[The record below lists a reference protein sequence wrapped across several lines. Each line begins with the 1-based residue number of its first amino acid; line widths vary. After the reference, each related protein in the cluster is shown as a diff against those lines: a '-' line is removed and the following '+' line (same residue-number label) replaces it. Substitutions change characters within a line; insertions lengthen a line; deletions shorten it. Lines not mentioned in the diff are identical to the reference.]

1 MNFFKNIL
9 FFPISQIFR
18 FFTSLRNFL
27 YDSGILK
34 PKIYK
39 SKIISV
45 GNLIMGGSGKTP
57 TVEYISRYYIKK
69 KIFFS
74 IVSRGY
80 KRKTRGFIVATEK
93 DNPKSIGDEP
103 TQYLNKF
110 SNYSKVMVSENRNYA
125 LEYCDN
131 NDINYVIMDDAFQNH
146 SFNKDVDILI
156 SSYNRPFFN
165 DHIFPM
171 GMLREP
177 RKNAKRAD
185 ILIYSNC
192 PYDMGTEERRNFVTK
207 SQKYSDKKAPI
218 LFTKTEYLNPVRLF
232 GSKLFN
238 KVVVISSIA
247 YPNKFFDFIKSKHE
261 VIKKI
266 KFDDHHTYS
275 ENEIFSITEILD
287 DDVSL
292 IMTEKDAVKICEFSN
307 LLDPYSVYYIP
318 IQIKFLF
325 KNKLSEYI

>member
-9 FFPISQIFR
+9 FFPISQIFL

-27 YDSGILK
+27 FESGILK
-34 PKIYK
+34 SKIYK

-57 TVEYISRYYIKK
+57 TVEYISQYLIKE

-80 KRKTRGFIVATEK
+80 KRKTQGFIIASIN
-93 DNPKSIGDEP
+93 DNFRSIGDEP
-103 TQYLNKF
+103 VQYFNKF
-110 SNYSKVMVSENRNYA
+110 KNKAKVMVCEDRNIA
-125 LEYCDN
+125 LKYCDDN
-131 NDINYVIMDDAFQNH
+131 KIDHVIMDDAYQNH
-146 SFNKDVDILI
+146 SFKKDVNILV

-165 DHIFPM
+165 DYIFPM
-171 GMLREP
+171 GMLRES
-177 RKNAKRAD
+177 RKNANRAD
-185 ILIYSNC
+185 VLIFSNC
-192 PYDMGTEERRNFVTK
+192 PDDMGLEERRNFITK
-207 SQKYSDKKAPI
+207 SQVYSDKKVPV
-218 LFTKTEYLNPVRLF
+218 LFTKTEYLNPVKIF
-232 GSKLFN
+232 GLKLFK
-238 KVVVISSIA
+238 KVVIISSIA
-247 YPNKFFDFIKSKHE
+247 YPDKFFDFINSKYD

-266 KFDDHHTYS
+266 KFNDHYDYT
-275 ENEIFSITEILD
+275 D
-287 DDVSL
+287 DDIHSIIESLGDDISL

-325 KNKLSEYI
+325 KNNLSEYI